1 MNSTIKIG
9 VFTLKRYLITF
20 TILFSLG
27 WGQNSVVS
35 QFSNTFADV
44 AEEVNPSVVTI
55 LANKKVK
62 QERFHKGNP
71 FEEFFPHEFF
81 DQEFQTR
88 ALGSGVIVDKD
99 NGYILTNNHVVENMD
114 EITVKLIDKREY
126 DAEIVGSDPKSDL
139 AIIKIQTNDLHA
151 IKLGDSDMLRVGEW
165 VLAIGSP
172 FNENLSHTVTA
183 GIVSALGRSH
193 IISNDNYEDFI
204 QTDAAIN
211 PGNSGGALVN
221 LNGELIGINAAIA
234 TGGFERSNRGVGF
247 AIPIN
252 MVKKVMNDLINE
264 GRVIRSWLGVYIQD
278 LDDAT
283 ARALDLN
290 TRDGAL
296 IGDVVRNSP
305 AEKAGIKIGDIITT
319 FDSKNITGSSRLKN
333 VVSSSIP
340 DKRYTVELIRDGKK
354 KKYYITLEELPE
366 NPRALTKVDKEYESD
381 LGFRVEDVNSRIRRE
396 FNLERDIEG
405 VVVSEID
412 RRSKAYSTGLRPG
425 DVIMRVGRKDV
436 ENIDAFYNLL
446 DEETRGNTVLFL
458 VKRGDVSRFLT
469 LEM

>member
-1 MNSTIKIG
+1 MVNKTVKNE
-9 VFTLKRYLITF
+9 RYH
-20 TILFSLG
+20 
-27 WGQNSVVS
+27 N
-35 QFSNTFADV
+35 
-44 AEEVNPSVVTI
+44 
-55 LANKKVK
+55 
-62 QERFHKGNP
+62 RNP
-71 FEEFFPHEFF
+71 FENYYPRKFF
-81 DQEFQTR
+81 DQEYKTR
-88 ALGSGVIVDKD
+88 ALGSGVIIDKD

-126 DAEIVGSDPKSDL
+126 HAEIVGTDPKSDL
-139 AIIKIQTNDLHA
+139 AVIQIQADDLNE
-151 IKLGDSDMLRVGEW
+151 IKLGDSDILRVGEW

-172 FNENLSHTVTA
+172 FNENLSHSVTA
-183 GIVSALGRSH
+183 GIISALGRSN

-252 MVKKVMNDLINE
+252 MVKKVMNDLISE

-283 ARALDLN
+283 ARALDLD

-296 IGDVVRNSP
+296 IGDVVKNSP
-305 AEKAGIKIGDIITT
+305 AEKAGIEIGDIITG
-319 FDSKNITGSSRLKN
+319 FDNKNITGSSRLKN
-333 VVSSSIP
+333 VVSSSTP
-340 DKRYTVELIRDGKK
+340 GKRYKVELLRDGKK

-366 NPRALTKVDKEYESD
+366 NPRTLAKVDKEYESD
-381 LGFRVEDVNSRIRRE
+381 LGFMVEDVNSRIRRE
-396 FNLERDIEG
+396 YNLERGIEG

-412 RRSKAYSTGLRPG
+412 RRSKAYSAGLRPG
-425 DVIMRVGRKDV
+425 DVIIRVGRKNVDNV
-436 ENIDAFYNLL
+436 ELFYDLL
-446 DEETRGNTVLFL
+446 DEESRGNTVLFL

>member
-1 MNSTIKIG
+1 MK
-9 VFTLKRYLITF
+9 KYLITF

-27 WGQNSVVS
+27 WAQNTIVS
-35 QFSNTFADV
+35 QFSKAFADV

-55 LANKKVK
+55 MVNKTVK
-62 QERFHKGNP
+62 NERYHNRNP
-71 FEEFFPHEFF
+71 FENFYPRKFF
-81 DQEFQTR
+81 DQEYKTR
-88 ALGSGVIVDKD
+88 ALGSGVIIDKD

-126 DAEIVGSDPKSDL
+126 HAEIVGTDPKSDL
-139 AIIKIQTNDLHA
+139 AVIQIQADDLNE
-151 IKLGDSDMLRVGEW
+151 IKLGDSDILRVGEW

-172 FNENLSHTVTA
+172 FNENLSHSVTA
-183 GIVSALGRSH
+183 GIISALGRSN

-252 MVKKVMNDLINE
+252 MVKKVMNDLISE

-283 ARALDLN
+283 ARALDLD

-296 IGDVVRNSP
+296 IGDVVKNSP
-305 AEKAGIKIGDIITT
+305 AEKAGIEIGDIITG
-319 FDSKNITGSSRLKN
+319 FDNKNITGSSRLKN
-333 VVSSSIP
+333 VVSSSTP
-340 DKRYTVELIRDGKK
+340 GKRYKVELLRDGKK

-366 NPRALTKVDKEYESD
+366 NPRTLAKVDKEYESD
-381 LGFRVEDVNSRIRRE
+381 LGFMVEDVNSRIRRE
-396 FNLERDIEG
+396 YNLERGIEG

-412 RRSKAYSTGLRPG
+412 RRSKAYSAGLRPG
-425 DVIMRVGRKDV
+425 DVIIRVGRKNVDNV
-436 ENIDAFYNLL
+436 EVFYDLL
-446 DEETRGNTVLFL
+446 DKESRGNTVLFL

>member
-1 MNSTIKIG
+1 MK
-9 VFTLKRYLITF
+9 KYLITF

-27 WGQNSVVS
+27 WAQNTIVS
-35 QFSNTFADV
+35 QFSKAFADV
-44 AEEVNPSVVTI
+44 VEEVNPSVVTI
-55 LANKKVK
+55 MVNKTVK
-62 QERFHKGNP
+62 NERYHNRNP
-71 FEEFFPHEFF
+71 FENYYPRKFF
-81 DQEFQTR
+81 DQEYKTR
-88 ALGSGVIVDKD
+88 ALGSGVIIDKD

-126 DAEIVGSDPKSDL
+126 HAEIVGTDPKSDL
-139 AIIKIQTNDLHA
+139 AVIQIQADDLNE
-151 IKLGDSDMLRVGEW
+151 IKLGDSDILRVGEW

-172 FNENLSHTVTA
+172 FNENLSHSVTA
-183 GIVSALGRSH
+183 GIISALGRSH

-252 MVKKVMNDLINE
+252 MVKKVMNDLISE

-283 ARALDLN
+283 ARALDLD

-296 IGDVVRNSP
+296 IGDVVKNSP
-305 AEKAGIKIGDIITT
+305 AEKAGIEIGDIITG
-319 FDSKNITGSSRLKN
+319 FDNKNITGSSRLKN
-333 VVSSSIP
+333 VVSSSTP
-340 DKRYTVELIRDGKK
+340 GKRYKVELLRDGKK

-366 NPRALTKVDKEYESD
+366 NPRTLAKVDKEYESD
-381 LGFRVEDVNSRIRRE
+381 LGFMVEDVNSRIRRE
-396 FNLERDIEG
+396 YNLERGIEG

-412 RRSKAYSTGLRPG
+412 RRSKAYSAGLRPG
-425 DVIMRVGRKDV
+425 DVIIRVGRKNVDNV
-436 ENIDAFYNLL
+436 EVFYNLL
-446 DEETRGNTVLFL
+446 DKESRGNTVLFL